1 MFLFVDHGCVHE
13 NTEGGRVGQ
22 GMLRVIHV
30 QSCSCVW
37 IMGVLMR
44 ILRGEGWVR
53 KCSGNAQGDTCPV
66 MFLCVDHG
74 CVYENTEGGML
85 RVIHVQSCSCVWIM
99 GAFMR
104 ILRGVNAKGKNYSA
118 VQWRI

>member
-1 MFLFVDHGCVHE
+1 MFLCVDHGCVYE

-37 IMGVLMR
+37 IMGVFMR

-53 KCSGNAQGDTCPV
+53 ECSG
-66 MFLCVDHG
+66 
-74 CVYENTEGGML
+74 
-85 RVIHVQSCSCVWIM
+85 
-99 GAFMR
+99 
-104 ILRGVNAKGKNYSA
+104 
-118 VQWRI
+118 

>member
-1 MFLFVDHGCVHE
+1 MFLCVDHGCVHENTEGGRVSQGMLRVIHIQTCSCVWIMGVFMRILRGKGESGNAQGDTYPDMFLCVDHGCVHE

-37 IMGVLMR
+37 IMGVFMR

-53 KCSGNAQGDTCPV
+53 ECSG
-66 MFLCVDHG
+66 
-74 CVYENTEGGML
+74 
-85 RVIHVQSCSCVWIM
+85 
-99 GAFMR
+99 
-104 ILRGVNAKGKNYSA
+104 
-118 VQWRI
+118 

>member
-1 MFLFVDHGCVHE
+1 MFLCVDHGCVHE

-37 IMGVLMR
+37 IMGVFMR

-53 KCSGNAQGDTCPV
+53 ECSGSYMSSHV
-66 MFLCVDHG
+66 LVCVDHG
-74 CVYENTEGGML
+74 CVYENTERGRVGQGML
-85 RVIHVQSCSCVWIM
+85 RVIHIQTCSCVWIM
-99 GAFMR
+99 GVFMR
-104 ILRGVNAKGKNYSA
+104 ILRGEGWVRECSG
-118 VQWRI
+118 